1 MAVGK
6 LVRQPEGYGAF
17 VPEPFPSKT
26 LLYFPKEVLTKA
38 TTAEKRISKLDS
50 ITHVLPDALELSEHT
65 TVLIEG
71 NPKCGN
77 KIGFKLNRPVDHNL

>member
-26 LLYFPKEVLTKA
+26 LLDFPEEVLTEA
-38 TTAEKRISKLDS
+38 AIAERGIGKLDG
-50 ITHVLPDALELSEHT
+50 ITHVLPGADFLSACT
-65 TVLIEG
+65 S
-71 NPKCGN
+71 
-77 KIGFKLNRPVDHNL
+77 